1 VVETNV
7 HFPTDLNLLWDAAR
21 KCIDIAEWFSEHHQ
35 IKGWRKSKS
44 WKIEIKKA
52 FRISSRSGRGGG
64 KNKQE
69 RVQSSAINYLKVC
82 GQLLQK
88 TIPLLEQVNKLP
100 GIMEYVKSME
110 LCYYQEMLEKHID
123 LVNRR
128 LLQDEKIPSSEK
140 LYSVFES
147 HTEWLSKGKSGKS
160 VELGHNFLIATDQ
173 YHFIVHHQV
182 IEGIRDVNLTTKLVD
197 ALTEKYPNQ
206 INSLSLDKGFYSKAN
221 KESIESKI
229 PMLVMPKKGK
239 RNKIETEQEHDK
251 EFIKLRNKHSAVE
264 SNINQLE
271 QNGLG
276 RCCDKTLKGFKRY
289 ASLSVLAY
297 NMHRLGNYITK
308 VEKKNEKEDEKR
320 RLKVAA

>member
-1 VVETNV
+1 VVETNI

-21 KCIDIAEWFSEHHQ
+21 KCIDIAEWFSVHQ
-35 IKGWRKSKS
+35 DTGGWRKSKS
-44 WKIEIKKA
+44 WKLEIKRA

-64 KNKQE
+64 KNKEE
-69 RVQSSAINYLKVC
+69 RVQTAAANYLIICEKLASKTA
-82 GQLLQK
+82 LLIAEVARK
-88 TIPLLEQVNKLP
+88 IDLET
-100 GIMEYVKSME
+100 YVKSME
-110 LCYYQEMLEKHID
+110 LAYYYEMLEKHID

-128 LLQDEKIPSSEK
+128 LLQDEKIPSAEK
-140 LYSVFES
+140 LFSIFES

-160 VELGHNFLIATDQ
+160 VELGHNLLIATDQ

-182 IEGIRDVNLTTKLVD
+182 VEGVKDVNLTIGLVET
-197 ALTEKYPNQ
+197 LIQEYPNQ

-221 KESIESKI
+221 KEAIKSKI
-229 PMLVMPKKGK
+229 PLLVMPKKGK
-239 RNKIETEQEHDK
+239 RNKEETEEEHDK

-289 ASLSVLAY
+289 VSLSVLAY

-308 VEKKNEKEDEKR
+308 AEKEKEKR
-320 RLKVAA
+320 RLKAAA